1 MLSPR
6 RAVTLTVLLL
16 LGVCVW
22 WLLQVDKEVSRFE
35 FTPDESNI
43 IPSIADPEQAPD
55 SWDLDQFRAF
65 FIEYRLQRD
74 RVRSNELEILNQ
86 MLDNPNIS
94 AEGKI
99 NAEQQMLVL
108 VETMEKEL
116 LVENLLK
123 AKGYKDAVFFFHH
136 GMANVVVQSE
146 QLSDREFLQIAEMVS
161 SVTGINMEEVTVVEH
176 QGQ

>member
-1 MLSPR
+1 MLSPKK
-6 RAVTLTVLLL
+6 AVSLTVVLL

-35 FTPDESNI
+35 FTPDESQVLPI
-43 IPSIADPEQAPD
+43 IGPEQAPD
-55 SWDLDQFRAF
+55 SWDLNQFRAF

-74 RVRSNELEILNQ
+74 RVRSNEMEVLNQ
-86 MLDNPNIS
+86 MMANPNIS
-94 AEGKI
+94 AEGKRD
-99 NAEQQMLVL
+99 AEKQMLAL

-123 AKGYKDAVFFFHH
+123 AQGYKDAIFFYHH

-146 QLSDREFLQIAEMVS
+146 KLSDREFLQIAEMVS
-161 SVTGINMEEVTVVEH
+161 SVTGVKMEEVTVVEH
-176 QGQ
+176 QDQ

>member
-1 MLSPR
+1 MLSPKK
-6 RAVTLTVLLL
+6 AVSLTVVLL

-35 FTPDESNI
+35 FTPDESKVL
-43 IPSIADPEQAPD
+43 PSIGPEQAPD
-55 SWDLDQFRAF
+55 SWDLNQFRAF

-74 RVRSNELEILNQ
+74 RVRSNEMEILNQ
-86 MLDNPNIS
+86 MMANPNIS
-94 AEGKI
+94 ADGKRE
-99 NAEQQMLVL
+99 AEKQMLAL

-123 AKGYKDAVFFFHH
+123 AQGYKDAIFFYHH

-146 QLSDREFLQIAEMVS
+146 KLSDREFLQIAEMVS
-161 SVTGINMEEVTVVEH
+161 SVTGVKMEEVTVVEH
-176 QGQ
+176 QEQ

>member
-1 MLSPR
+1 MLSPKK
-6 RAVTLTVLLL
+6 AVSLTVVLL

-35 FTPDESNI
+35 FTPDESQVL
-43 IPSIADPEQAPD
+43 PSIGPEQAPD
-55 SWDLDQFRAF
+55 SWDLNQFRAF

-74 RVRSNELEILNQ
+74 RVRSNEMEVLNQ
-86 MLDNPNIS
+86 MMANPNIS
-94 AEGKI
+94 ADGKRE
-99 NAEQQMLVL
+99 AEKQMLAL

-123 AKGYKDAVFFFHH
+123 AQGYKDAIFFYHH

-146 QLSDREFLQIAEMVS
+146 KLSDREFLQIAEMVS
-161 SVTGINMEEVTVVEH
+161 SVTGVKMEEVTVVEH
-176 QGQ
+176 QEQ